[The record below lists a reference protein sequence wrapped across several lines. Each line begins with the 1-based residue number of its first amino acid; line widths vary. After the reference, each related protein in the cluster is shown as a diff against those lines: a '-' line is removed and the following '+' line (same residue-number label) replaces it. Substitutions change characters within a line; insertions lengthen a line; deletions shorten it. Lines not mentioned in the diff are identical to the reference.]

1 MSDLAIAIVSDAVAV
16 ALALGAWAI
25 ADIGMVGFARYRATF
40 TERTRF
46 DLREMFMF
54 VDPSRLFA
62 LNLAAMLLGGLGAWI
77 IGGNG
82 VLAAAI
88 ALGIA
93 FVPRLLLR
101 WMRAR
106 RAWALEQQL
115 PDALLMLSGG
125 LRAGVSLAVALAQ
138 LVREGKPPLSQEF
151 DLVLREQRLGISVD
165 ESLDNLHRRVP
176 DQSMTLAISAMRIAA
191 ETGGGLAEALE
202 RVSATLRAKLA
213 MEGKI
218 RALTSQGKLQAW
230 VVGALPVF
238 LLLVLSRMEPRD
250 MGLMF
255 TTRMGWATL
264 AVIIVLEFFGIW
276 IIRKIVDIDV

>member
-1 MSDLAIAIVSDAVAV
+1 MSEFDIALVSAAVAI
-16 ALALGAWAI
+16 ALALGAWA
-25 ADIGMVGFARYRATF
+25 AVDIGTVGFARYRASF

-46 DLREMFMF
+46 DLREMFLF

-62 LNLAAMLLGGLGAWI
+62 LNLAAMLLGALLAWLVS
-77 IGGNG
+77 GNA
-82 VLAAAI
+82 VLAAAL

-93 FVPRLLLR
+93 FVPRAALR

-115 PDALLMLSGG
+115 PDALLMLAGG
-125 LRAGVSLAVALAQ
+125 LKAGVSLPVALAQ

-151 DLVLREQRLGISVD
+151 DLVLREQRLGIAVD

-176 DQSMTLAISAMRIAA
+176 DASMTLAVSAMRIAT

-230 VVGALPVF
+230 VVGSLPMF
-238 LLLVLSRMEPRD
+238 LLLVLMRMEPRD

-255 TTRMGWATL
+255 STRMGWATL
-264 AVIIVLEFFGIW
+264 AVIGLLEFFGIW